1 MKQEETMYVTI
12 RRYEGVKFPE
22 EAAAKVR
29 SEFLPI
35 ISKIPGFEEYY
46 ALKAGD
52 STVASISIFKDRPG
66 ADESVRAA
74 NQWVQKNMSKY
85 LPNPPQVTNGETIAH
100 AMAKAKK
107 SAA

>member
-1 MKQEETMYVTI
+1 MYVAV
-12 RRYEGVKFPE
+12 RSYEGVKFPE

-29 SEFLPI
+29 DEFLPI
-35 ISKIPGFEEYY
+35 VSKIPGFHEYY
-46 ALKAGD
+46 AIKTGD

-74 NQWVQKNMSKY
+74 KMWVQKNMARF
-85 LPNPPQVTNGETIAH
+85 LPNPPKVISGETIAH
-100 AMAKAKK
+100 VAARTRK

>member
-1 MKQEETMYVTI
+1 MYVTI
-12 RRYEGVKFPE
+12 RSYEGVKFPE

-29 SEFLPI
+29 DEFLPI
-35 ISKIPGFEEYY
+35 VSKIPGFHEYY
-46 ALKAGD
+46 AIKTGD

-74 NQWVQKNMSKY
+74 RMWVQKNLARF
-85 LPNPPQVTNGETIAH
+85 LPNPPKVISGESIAH
-100 AMAKAKK
+100 VAARGRK